1 MSEVTSKFSLYC
13 KSIYDRA
20 LSFFKSCSDESFSRN
35 CVLWPSWI
43 LGKIAADAGSPIC
56 EK

>member
-13 KSIYDRA
+13 KSIYDSA